1 MKEQHPVAREFLSMY
16 GLFLLC
22 YTVIHLKFEW
32 NFWTQDDFAIF
43 AKYAQGDSP
52 AAHLAVAKAVYFS
65 KATWMIFLVWL
76 CALKITFRRAL
87 AISFLYYAI
96 ALLFC
101 FPSTSTTPST
111 CSLPE
116 DLPSRNGVCTRGR
129 TPNRITP
136 SGNPAFCAWRDLDYN
151 PWKIWPSTHYH

>member
-1 MKEQHPVAREFLSMY
+1 MSEKQDTKQELLSMY

-43 AKYAQGDSP
+43 AKYAQGDSH

-65 KATWMIFLVWL
+65 KATWMILLVWL

-87 AISFLYYAI
+87 AISFLYYAV
-96 ALLFC
+96 ALLFL
-101 FPSTSTTPST
+101 FPINVYNGLNLLLAGGFALQEWLMVREASTASQQ
-111 CSLPE
+111 
-116 DLPSRNGVCTRGR
+116 G
-129 TPNRITP
+129 
-136 SGNPAFCAWRDLDYN
+136 
-151 PWKIWPSTHYH
+151 

>member
-1 MKEQHPVAREFLSMY
+1 MREKKDIKQELFSMY

-22 YTVIHLKFEW
+22 YTVIHIKFEW

-65 KATWMIFLVWL
+65 KATWMILLVWL

-87 AISFLYYAI
+87 AISFLYYAV
-96 ALLFC
+96 ALLFL
-101 FPSTSTTPST
+101 FPINVYNGLNLLLAGGFALQEWLIVREASTA
-111 CSLPE
+111 SLQ
-116 DLPSRNGVCTRGR
+116 
-129 TPNRITP
+129 
-136 SGNPAFCAWRDLDYN
+136 
-151 PWKIWPSTHYH
+151 